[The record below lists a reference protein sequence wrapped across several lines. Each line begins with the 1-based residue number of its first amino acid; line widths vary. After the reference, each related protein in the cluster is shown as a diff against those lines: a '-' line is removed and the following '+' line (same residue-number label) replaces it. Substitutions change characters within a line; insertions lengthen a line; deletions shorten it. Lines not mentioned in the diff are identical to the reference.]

1 MGSNLKTRMDRSICS
16 WWDGPCLF
24 EALDSIEVPM
34 GDPKRPFRYCIS
46 KQFVASPPL
55 EVRPF

>member
-1 MGSNLKTRMDRSICS
+1 MGSNLKTRMERSICS

-46 KQFVASPPL
+46 KHFVASPP
-55 EVRPF
+55 PP